1 MLCVAATDHSDNLAS
16 FSNYATKYVPRGVQA
31 LTCIPTTLAWIGLLA
46 LIWLSQSLGDIIK
59 FFSSHSWP
67 LATEPNAMCTSRS
80 KSQPLVWTSIA
91 HGLGGQLSS
100 HSTGGHRE
108 RGPLLY

>member
-1 MLCVAATDHSDNLAS
+1 MASCTQVLCVAATDHSDNLAS

-67 LATEPNAMCTSRS
+67 LATECYVYEQVEIAAPGVDIYST
-80 KSQPLVWTSIA
+80 WT
-91 HGLGGQLSS
+91 GWP
-100 HSTGGHRE
+100 T
-108 RGPLLY
+108 